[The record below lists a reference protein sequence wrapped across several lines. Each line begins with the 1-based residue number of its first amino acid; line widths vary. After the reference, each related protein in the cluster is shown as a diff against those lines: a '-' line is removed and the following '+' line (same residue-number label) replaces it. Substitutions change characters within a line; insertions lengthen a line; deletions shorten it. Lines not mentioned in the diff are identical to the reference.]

1 MSLSTET
8 LLLPAS
14 CRTHTNEL
22 PPRSGV
28 GDSNVRG
35 IGYIQTYTKL
45 HDFTDVHWDDI
56 YHLAQRDK
64 LTPYVSHPLALHS
77 LEPLE
82 SLQSMQGD
90 VTHTSI
96 FRNYSLNPT
105 RLKCPTTE
113 LHLIIIVLSPC
124 YLE

>member
-14 CRTHTNEL
+14 CRTHTNEP

-45 HDFTDVHWDDI
+45 HDFTDAHWDDI

-90 VTHTSI
+90 VTHTH
-96 FRNYSLNPT
+96 RYSETIHSTQLG
-105 RLKCPTTE
+105 
-113 LHLIIIVLSPC
+113 LSVPQHSC
-124 YLE
+124 ISSL